1 VHLARKWVKFWDITV
16 HANETPGLIMG
27 EILLKKD
34 LEAIEFYRSDMSY
47 GNSLG
52 DV

>member
-1 VHLARKWVKFWDITV
+1 
-16 HANETPGLIMG
+16 MG

-52 DV
+52 DVWGPENSDREDSAFQEH